1 MPSPSLLRLKQQL
14 KPQLNQLNQVITESL
29 QSNIA
34 DINTI
39 SQHITE
45 NPGKR
50 LRPLLTL
57 LCANLFQPSQPQA
70 IQLAAIIELIHT
82 ATLLHDDVV
91 DESTQRRGKITA
103 NAQWGNSI
111 SVLVGDFLYSRSFQL
126 MAKLNH
132 PQVFSTLADTT
143 NIIAEGEVMQLV
155 YSTDEKLDESTHFNI
170 IDHKTSALFS
180 AATELAGVISGAS
193 AEQLSHLKA
202 FGRHFGIAYQLTDDL
217 LDYVGDHKKLGKNTG
232 DDFREGKV
240 TLPIIHALKHAS
252 GLQKKYLL
260 QHFNGKKL
268 WDFDACRD
276 LLVQLQSLDYAYN
289 KQHYHFSQ
297 ALDHLRALPQ
307 SKHHATLVS
316 LIELMITRNH

>member
-1 MPSPSLLRLKQQL
+1 MALSALLTLKKTL
-14 KPQLNQLNQVITESL
+14 ASEMKALNQVITESL

-50 LRPLLTL
+50 LRPLLTIM
-57 LCANLFQPSQPQA
+57 CANLFETQSAKA

-111 SVLVGDFLYSRSFQL
+111 SVLAGDFLYSRSFQL
-126 MAKLNH
+126 MAELNH
-132 PQVFSTLADTT
+132 PQVFKTLADTT

-155 YSTDEKLDESTHFNI
+155 YSTNDKLDENTHFKI
-170 IDHKTSALFS
+170 IDHKTSQLFA
-180 AATELAGVISGAS
+180 AATELAGLITGADT
-193 AEQLSHLKA
+193 AQQAHLQA
-202 FGRHFGIAYQLTDDL
+202 FGRHFGMAYQLTDDL
-217 LDYVGDHKKLGKNTG
+217 LDYIGDSEKLGKNTG

-240 TLPIIHALKHAS
+240 TLPIIHALQHAQGEEKS
-252 GLQKKYLL
+252 QLS
-260 QHFNGKKL
+260 QHFSGKKV
-268 WDFDACRD
+268 WDFEACLT
-276 LLVQLQSLDYAYN
+276 LLDQQQSLDYARE
-289 KQHYHFSQ
+289 KQQDHLSQ
-297 ALDHLRALPQ
+297 ALNHLMSLPD
-307 SKHHATLVS
+307 SKHRDTLATLVK
-316 LIELMITRNH
+316 LMANRTQ